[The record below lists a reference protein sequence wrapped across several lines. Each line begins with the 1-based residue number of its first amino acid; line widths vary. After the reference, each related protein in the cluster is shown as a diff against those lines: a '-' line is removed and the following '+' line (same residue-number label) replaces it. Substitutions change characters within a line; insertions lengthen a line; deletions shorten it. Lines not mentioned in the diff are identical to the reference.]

1 MYGFSYGDAR
11 KSYSALLKCSRCKT
25 MLRSVQLLCRSEDAL
40 LAASLSLRRA
50 LGAASTAQPRKLA
63 TATGGVIVCDVLIP
77 ATKAAGQATTT
88 VAIQLLH
95 TPEQRW
101 HWREP
106 RESDSPLEL
115 VRCVGASVGPAEG
128 TVAEGSHLEAL
139 LRRLKGWE
147 DVELE
152 SPASRT
158 GSAGSCGSDGSCNGS
173 GSCKT
178 SPPPPAESGPFWS
191 RMVDSVSASV
201 AARWESAREA
211 RRGRRIGGAHL
222 LTSDLMCYSSASGAA
237 NDSSAFVSAGAAD
250 VPLTLKELV
259 LGAEDMGIFHASQA
273 ALEAAGAR
281 RHPAA
286 PAVWRLPVDAAG
298 PAHRGMSATPAVR
311 LIPSRYSALV
321 FHAPAPLSELEGVLL
336 SRLGAAGDTSGSGE
350 GDALRSP
357 SRPRHQST
365 AVRAAAQATQAGS
378 VSLYGVRRGD
388 EESGQLALSL
398 PALHPLDI
406 RFCASQRHAAFFNER
421 PETMSDDVDPATNPP
436 ADAPSKQ
443 VSMACPSVVGMEVR
457 STIKRRVQEL

>member
-1 MYGFSYGDAR
+1 M
-11 KSYSALLKCSRCKT
+11 
-25 MLRSVQLLCRSEDAL
+25 QLLCRSEDAL

-50 LGAASTAQPRKLA
+50 LGAGSTVQPRKLA
-63 TATGGVIVCDVLIP
+63 TAIGGVVLCDVHIP
-77 ATKAAGQATTT
+77 AAKGTDRVAGT

-106 RESDSPLEL
+106 REDDSPLEL
-115 VRCVGASVGPAEG
+115 VRCVGASVGHAEG
-128 TVAEGSHLEAL
+128 SAAEGSHLEAL

-147 DVELE
+147 DVELQ
-152 SPASRT
+152 SSASRAP
-158 GSAGSCGSDGSCNGS
+158 SADAGSCGRDGSSCSGS

-178 SPPPPAESGPFWS
+178 SPSPAESGPFWS
-191 RMVDSVSASV
+191 RMVESVSASV

-222 LTSDLMCYSSASGAA
+222 LTSDLLGYAASSGAA
-237 NDSSAFVSAGAAD
+237 SSSSTSSSPACRIDTVH
-250 VPLTLKELV
+250 TLKELV

-286 PAVWRLPVDAAG
+286 PAVWRLPADAAA
-298 PAHRGMSATPAVR
+298 PAHSGMTSSPAVR

-321 FHAPAPLSELEGVLL
+321 FHAPAPLAVLEGVLA
-336 SRLGAAGDTSGSGE
+336 SRLAAAGDGSAGSE
-350 GDALRSP
+350 NDGFRSP
-357 SRPRHQST
+357 SRPRQQST
-365 AVRAAAQATQAGS
+365 AVRAAAQASQAGS

-388 EESGQLALSL
+388 EDSGQLALSL

-406 RFCASQRHAAFFNER
+406 RFCASLRHAAFFNER